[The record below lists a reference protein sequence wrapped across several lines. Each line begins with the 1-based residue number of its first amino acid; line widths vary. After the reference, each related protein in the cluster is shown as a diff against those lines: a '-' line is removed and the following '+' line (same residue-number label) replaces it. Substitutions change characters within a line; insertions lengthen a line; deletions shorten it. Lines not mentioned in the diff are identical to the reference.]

1 MIEREEFG
9 PSLRRQRELRGLS
22 LQEIAARTKIG
33 AAQFAA
39 MERND
44 FSRWPAG
51 IFGRAFLR
59 AYAEE
64 VGLDGELVVRQF
76 LQLFPRG
83 DDGHILPPRAGQPGE
98 RDPRAQTTTAAPAA
112 AHCAAPRPAGR
123 ALARNFAGLA
133 IDVVLVASAGV
144 AGLVVG
150 WAAAW
155 PALAVAAV
163 AAFAVASLL
172 ALRSFGVR
180 LLKPRPAPPAA
191 APARPVANW
200 RPIEPQQTRR
210 RRRGAA
216 GSVQASP
223 SRRKDRSRPRI

>member
-1 MIEREEFG
+1 VIEREEFG
-9 PSLRRQRELRGLS
+9 PSLRRQRERRGLS
-22 LQEIAARTKIG
+22 LQEIAAKTKIS

-76 LQLFPRG
+76 LQLFPSG
-83 DDGHILPPRAGQPGE
+83 DDGLAPPPPRAGQPGE
-98 RDPRAQTTTAAPAA
+98 RDSRAQTTTAAP
-112 AHCAAPRPAGR
+112 RPAGR
-123 ALARNFAGLA
+123 TLARSFAGLA
-133 IDVVLVASAGV
+133 IGIVLVASAGV
-144 AGLVVG
+144 AGLMVG

-172 ALRSFGVR
+172 ALRSLGVR

-216 GSVQASP
+216 GSVQATQSH
-223 SRRKDRSRPRI
+223 RKDRWRPRI